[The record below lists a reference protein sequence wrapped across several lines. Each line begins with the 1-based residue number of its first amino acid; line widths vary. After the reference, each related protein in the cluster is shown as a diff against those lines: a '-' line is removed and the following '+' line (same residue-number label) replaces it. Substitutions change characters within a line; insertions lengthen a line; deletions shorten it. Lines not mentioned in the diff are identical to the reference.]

1 MNLTINI
8 ADIPVN
14 LALDHCDSATQNFT
28 ANFYSAFTVPYQP
41 TPITIDVRVE
51 PGEQFVP
58 YGFTRTYYIGTRN
71 QNGRID
77 FESHFEK
84 GWIDLATG
92 RGELVM
98 RPTGRVENFLRV
110 LYAWLCLDQGGLVL
124 HACGV
129 ISNRRAFVFYGPS
142 GSGKTTV
149 ACLSSDRTILSDDI
163 VIVKKQNGKFR
174 AFGVPF
180 RGDLPEAPRTNDSA
194 DLAGIFILHKATENR
209 LEPLPISLAA
219 ARLTACVPF
228 VMSEPHNAQRVMRV
242 ANELATSVPRY
253 ALHFK
258 RDPEFWSLLDGLD

>member
-14 LALDHCDSATQNFT
+14 LALGECDPATQAFT
-28 ANFYSAFTVPYQP
+28 ENFYAAFTEPYQP
-41 TPITIDVRVE
+41 TPITIHIRVE

-58 YGFTRTYYIGTRN
+58 YGFTRNYYIGTRN
-71 QNGRID
+71 HNGRID
-77 FESHFEK
+77 FESHFET
-84 GWIDLATG
+84 GWVDLTIG
-92 RGELVM
+92 RGELLM
-98 RPTGRVENFLRV
+98 RPTGRIENFLRV

-129 ISNRRAFVFYGPS
+129 ISNRRGYVFYGPS

-149 ACLSSDRTILSDDI
+149 ASLSPERTVLSDDI
-163 VIVKKQNGKFR
+163 VIVKKHNGKFR

-180 RGDLPEAPRTNDSA
+180 RGDFPEAPRTNDSA
-194 DLAGIFILHKATENR
+194 DLAGIFILNKAAANR
-209 LEPLPISLAA
+209 LEPLSIALAA

-228 VMSEPHNAQRVMRV
+228 VMSEPQNAQRVMRV

-253 ALHFK
+253 ALSFK
-258 RDPEFWSLLDGLD
+258 RDPEFWSMLDGLD